1 MILDHVWQESH
12 DRIRY
17 VSQSKLRR
25 KAAVDRHQNHTI
37 SHRKEWAHECVI
49 YFNTRV
55 WQLMDHG
62 VRMFGETE
70 SRKSRNVC
78 WIRVKVNLP
87 TNETNSILRTQLL
100 QQTILVASVALTPA
114 GSEEEINKA
123 HNPRIHQSDAI
134 LDTLVKLRQDNTEA
148 VVLVGDMGDGYTA
161 RHLFQPAGLQDP
173 FSTLGL
179 PVEATFPASGPSVV
193 RDWIFANNRIR
204 PLLASVVRFRQDDV
218 SISHHW
224 PVMAMYELLPIQ
236 TSTSFFRRSI
246 SA

>member
-1 MILDHVWQESH
+1 MVPREEPSNANDRNNHAVW
-12 DRIRY
+12 R
-17 VSQSKLRR
+17 
-25 KAAVDRHQNHTI
+25 
-37 SHRKEWAHECVI
+37 
-49 YFNTRV
+49 
-55 WQLMDHG
+55 
-62 VRMFGETE
+62 
-70 SRKSRNVC
+70 
-78 WIRVKVNLP
+78 
-87 TNETNSILRTQLL
+87 
-100 QQTILVASVALTPA
+100 ALTQARTEMRDPGLYRWPPHA
-114 GSEEEINKA
+114 NLLYPFVDPYRSSKSSSTEQDDDDQNGNTEHDQQEEINKA